1 MSLRTGHTGTG
12 GHHRRRQIVA
22 LPPRRPLSWC
32 DARVEATLAHHD
44 DLYHA
49 ALLYYIQGESMEAIA
64 RQLDVSRST
73 VSRHLKQARESGL
86 VRISL
91 STPDAASS
99 RLESTIEQLFGVKVH
114 IVTMRDSVSEVARL
128 DRVSKVAANFI
139 SDAISDNTLVGLA
152 WGTTLAAVAN
162 HLVSRPVSG
171 CTLVQLNGAANDRT
185 TGIDYVSNIM
195 SRFAHAF
202 DADSIL
208 FPVPAF
214 FDYASTREALWRERS
229 ITRVRAAQEQ
239 CGLAVFGVGSFTSE
253 LPSHVYASGYL
264 DAHERAALHA
274 DHVVGDVCTV
284 LLRSDGSWADIA
296 LNSRASGPT
305 PSQLRHIPRRICVVS
320 GAGKALPLLAA
331 LRAKVMTELIVDL
344 QTANALLELL

>member
-1 MSLRTGHTGTG
+1 M
-12 GHHRRRQIVA
+12 
-22 LPPRRPLSWC
+22 
-32 DARVEATLAHHD
+32 AHHD
-44 DLYHA
+44 DLYRA

-73 VSRHLKQARESGL
+73 VSRHLKQARQSGL
-86 VRISL
+86 VRITL
-91 STPDAASS
+91 NPPDAASS
-99 RLESTIEQLFGVKVH
+99 RLESTIERLFGITAH

-128 DRVSKVAANFI
+128 DRVSKVAASFI
-139 SDAISDNTLVGLA
+139 SDAVVDNTMVGLA
-152 WGTTLAAVAN
+152 WGTTLAAVAT
-162 HLVSRPVSG
+162 HLVAHPVAG

-195 SRFAHAF
+195 SSFAHAF

-229 ITRVRAAQEQ
+229 IIRVRAAQEQ
-239 CGLAVFGVGSFTSE
+239 CGLAVFSVGSLTSE
-253 LPSHVYASGYL
+253 LPSHVYSSGYL
-264 DAHERAALHA
+264 TAHERAGLAA

-284 LLRSDGSWADIA
+284 LLRSDGSWADIE
-296 LNSRASGPT
+296 LNARASGPT
-305 PSQLRHIPRRICVVS
+305 PNQLRRIPRRICVVAGS
-320 GAGKALPLLAA
+320 GKALPLLAA
-331 LRAKVMTELIVDL
+331 LRAKVMTELIVDV